1 MKTMHWIIAAV
12 ALSSVQAVP
21 ASAGINDPEVIIY
34 RVPGV
39 RDNGG
44 GIGVG
49 VATVF
54 VCTNFSG
61 AEEILRIVVRNA
73 NGAILQN
80 SGGNIF
86 HLATNTKSTH
96 PTNLFSLSAFLNT
109 GAVNQGTAAIAAT
122 SLSIICTA
130 MIVDAAATSP
140 QGIALRMIRFNP
152 VPGSQ
157 E

>member
-1 MKTMHWIIAAV
+1 MKAIHWIIAAG
-12 ALSSVQAVP
+12 ALASVQPTP
-21 ASAGINDPEVIIY
+21 ASAGVNDPEVIIY

-39 RDNGG
+39 RDDGG
-44 GIGVG
+44 GNGVG

-61 AEEILRIVVRNA
+61 AEENLRIVVRNA

-86 HLATNTKSTH
+86 HLTTNTTSTH
-96 PTNLFSLSAFLNT
+96 PTNLFPFGAFQNT

-122 SLSIICTA
+122 SLNIICTA
-130 MIVDAAATSP
+130 MIVNAAATSP

>member
-1 MKTMHWIIAAV
+1 MKAIHWIIAAA
-12 ALSSVQAVP
+12 ALASVQPTP
-21 ASAGINDPEVIIY
+21 ASAGVNDPEVIIY

-39 RDNGG
+39 RDDGG

-61 AEEILRIVVRNA
+61 AEEILRFVVRSS

-86 HLATNTKSTH
+86 HLETRTKSTH

-122 SLSIICTA
+122 SLNIICTA